1 MKIHELIAES
11 RVDEA
16 PVGAI
21 KQGLKKFGAK
31 ALAKVGAKDTAMG
44 MAGEID
50 TGDEANKLRS
60 EYQNYIGQSGQSMSA
75 IDPAD
80 LSNWLKSKKYP
91 TDGGL
96 IPPSGVINKK
106 MLDSILLKVVQA
118 SKKIKGAAGTATAD
132 DSTKDATAGAKDAS
146 ATPQV
151 DANKDGKDDKTGQ
164 PIAPVS
170 GDNKGEAPPTGNGS
184 AAGPAESIPAN
195 IQAQLDLL
203 NSADK
208 KRLASMI

>member
-1 MKIHELIAES
+1 MKIHELLTES
-11 RVDEA
+11 QIDEA

-44 MAGEID
+44 MAGQVD

-60 EYQNYIGQSGQSMSA
+60 EFQNYVGQTGQSMKQ

-80 LSNWLKSKKYP
+80 LSAWLKSKKYP
-91 TDGGL
+91 TNL
-96 IPPSGVINKK
+96 VPPSGIISKK
-106 MLDSILLKVVQA
+106 MLDDILLKTVQA
-118 SKKIKGAAGTATAD
+118 SKKVKGAPQA
-132 DSTKDATAGAKDAS
+132 DATAGADALASKDAGAQAG
-146 ATPQV
+146 ATQQTTNTNAV
-151 DANKDGKDDKTGQ
+151 DKDTATGSSSTAGGK
-164 PIAPVS
+164 
-170 GDNKGEAPPTGNGS
+170 APPTQNGS
-184 AAGPAESIPAN
+184 AAGPAEEIPAN

>member
-50 TGDEANKLRS
+50 TGDEANKLRG
-60 EYQNYIGQSGQSMSA
+60 EYQNYIGQSGQKMSA

-118 SKKIKGAAGTATAD
+118 SKKIKGAAGTATAG
-132 DSTKDATAGAKDAS
+132 DSAKDASAKDAS

-164 PIAPVS
+164 PIAPDT
-170 GDNKGEAPPTGNGS
+170 GDGKGKAPPTGNGS
-184 AAGPAESIPAN
+184 AAGPADSIPAN